1 MATVQ
6 ASSSATIA
14 AKTHNA
20 GRIAP
25 RAALSLL
32 GLVLLGT
39 LAAGIALGPVAV
51 PLYEVMLIALQ
62 KLGLSLS
69 GAEIPR
75 AHALII
81 GEIRLPRAL
90 AAALV
95 GAALGLSG
103 AVMQGIFRN
112 PLASPYLLGL
122 ASGASAGAALVI
134 TLGLP
139 WPALPLGSFAGGA
152 LAALLVYGLAQTR
165 RSGPST
171 LTLILAG
178 VALSALFSAI
188 TSLLIVL
195 SGEQMREIIFWILG
209 GLGRARWSSLP
220 WLAGTVLVGLLL
232 LMPFARD
239 LNALALGEEGAQ
251 HLGIAPERLKK
262 ILLGIVT
269 LLTGAAVALAGTIG
283 FVGLITPHAL
293 RMIVGPDHRVLIPAS
308 ALAGA
313 IFLVL
318 ADTAAR
324 TVLAPVELPV
334 GILTALC
341 GAPFFLYLLLTRR
354 GGEMR

>member
-1 MATVQ
+1 MIT
-6 ASSSATIA
+6 T
-14 AKTHNA
+14 KPLHA
-20 GRIAP
+20 GRLAP
-25 RAALSLL
+25 WAALPLL
-32 GLVLLGT
+32 GLAVLGA
-39 LAAGIALGPVAV
+39 LAVGVALGPVTV
-51 PLYEVMLIALQ
+51 PLHEMVLTVLQ
-62 KLGLSLS
+62 KLGFSVS

-75 AHALII
+75 AHAIII

-103 AVMQGIFRN
+103 AVMQGVFRN
-112 PLASPYLLGL
+112 PLASPYILGL
-122 ASGASAGAALVI
+122 ASGASAGAAMVI
-134 TLGLP
+134 ALGLP
-139 WPALPLGSFAGGA
+139 ALWGQLALPVGSFAGGA
-152 LAALLVYGLAQTR
+152 LAVALVYGLARAR
-165 RSGPST
+165 RGRPST

-178 VALSALFSAI
+178 VALSALFSSV

-220 WLAGTVLVGLLL
+220 WLAGIVLAGLLL
-232 LMPFARD
+232 LTPFARD

-251 HLGIAPERLKK
+251 HLGVAPERLKRL
-262 ILLGIVT
+262 LLGVVT

-283 FVGLITPHAL
+283 FIGLITPHAL
-293 RMIVGPDHRVLIPAS
+293 RLVVGPDHRVLLPAS

-313 IFLVL
+313 GFLVL
-318 ADTAAR
+318 ADAAAR
-324 TVLAPVELPV
+324 TMLAPIELPV